1 MKVLNGIYQ
10 DANSVDQPEGTTFF
24 VKNAVSN
31 VKAGALNNE
40 NGFKFSAI
48 NDKVGLSIG
57 SKIPLNFI
65 PIGIIA
71 MMDEVIVFSTDNT
84 NSEIGLYNV
93 KTDSYQTKI
102 NSQELA
108 FNNNYPIE
116 GAWNVNFEG
125 DVIIGWTDFNNSP
138 RVLNINKIP
147 NPFTTSKI
155 DIFKKSKTVNLLN
168 YSVVDGGN
176 FAAGTSIQP
185 YYRYVNYSGD
195 TTSWIP
201 LPYIIFTDGN
211 NKSIDLTF
219 NDVDT
224 NYDLFEVAFY
234 FRTGNPLDTEGRPLY
249 YERSYKQI
257 QITSSTNITTNVTG
271 FENFTELVQGE
282 LLIPALDYKTSFTC
296 TELSKQFALGN
307 LKSNSALRYQKY
319 ACNIKLKW
327 YSEIVDYTAF
337 SSKLED
343 KGYQHDE
350 VMAFYI
356 RFKLLNGNYSEAF
369 HIPAPILSD
378 FSSVVGNPNTYESQ
392 AKNYQINDYS
402 VITDTTNTNNCK
414 GTFSYWENKDEQ
426 YPKENLANINDE
438 EFNGAYD
445 YEGIS
450 IPSGRNLL
458 TETCVNGIGKVK
470 HFKFPSLQT
479 MWTYYTGKGITEYGL
494 SKLDRLGIIV
504 DTDSIVIPTEIQEQ
518 TQGYEIFYAE
528 RTTSNT
534 TILGQDYNIT
544 AAYKNSN
551 SDNYITS
558 GCNFSMT
565 FAGNINNSDVDKTY
579 TAMFNHSFD
588 LLYNAYDGVT
598 HAFPSINP
606 THLKFNFELNSKSN
620 FDDEIWGG
628 VEVLPDNRRVS
639 LATKTLGGT
648 STKIYSGSEYLKK
661 IRASGYLEHNTIATI
676 LNATK
681 PVDNRFGASSYFIE
695 LDVEVPCKNVT
706 PIYLSQ
712 DTPNLLCETVANTLH
727 KSANYNLFLLRP
739 NIYERFTQQNLVN
752 TGTTFTNETGEV
764 IVYGGDIFLSVC
776 CSNTYGVVLADK
788 ISDIYVQDGSRCWH
802 WYIAE
807 TRNNANKR
815 EIDGIDGNLPTRY
828 LNYKAFYNLSNF
840 GTITT
845 NPFPVYDSIED
856 GISKGVTDGGL
867 SITGTAR
874 YSYNP
879 NYSATL
885 NKFVGTIF
893 NPNNR
898 FSNNFPNRII
908 RSLPQGNDTKR
919 LAWMDFKANDYYD
932 VRRNRGQITALRQ
945 TDEGKLFI
953 QCIQALFIT
962 NNKTTLSTTE
972 VQLKLGAGDIFDIE
986 PFEIIYDKDGYIGS
1000 QHRESCFVSRL
1011 GYCTVDSLQGKIFLI
1026 NSNGSQPKE
1035 ISGLGLKNFYLE
1047 YIRTIPNNLNYQGI
1061 SKIFTCYDYYYNRLL
1076 ISVKNEQQSFT
1087 ISYSPEL
1094 NSGNGAWLS
1103 FHDYIC
1109 DILCNTRYNVV
1120 SFKDDFTGESNLYV
1134 HNIGDK
1140 KGVYYKEALTN
1151 VIKPFIVIPVF
1162 NTLQISKENNGR
1174 YLEKVFQSIS
1184 WKTEV
1189 KNTISKYLETFSSIS
1204 IWNDYQCSGEINLDF
1219 SPELGE
1225 GNIRKVKEYWFFDEF
1240 RDILIHNNVSPND
1253 FSVFIKS
1260 LFEDYDII
1268 TSSIDITKDDF
1279 EQKRFNSTHILVRFK
1294 YNNNTNSEIS
1304 IIDVDVN
1311 KNMAI
1316 R

>member
-1 MKVLNGIYQ
+1 MKLLNGIYQ
-10 DANSVDQPEGTTFF
+10 DANQVDQPEGTTFF
-24 VKNAVSN
+24 AKNAVSN
-31 VKAGALNNE
+31 TKAGALNNE

-48 NDKVGLSIG
+48 NDKVALSIG
-57 SKIPLNFI
+57 SKIPLHFI
-65 PIGIIA
+65 PIGIIS
-71 MMDEVIVFSTDNT
+71 MMDEVVVFSTDNT

-93 KTDSYQTKI
+93 KTDNYQTKI
-102 NSQELA
+102 NNQILA
-108 FNNNYPIE
+108 FNNTYPIE

-125 DVIIGWTDFNNSP
+125 DTIIGWTDFNNSP

-147 NPFTTSKI
+147 NPFTSSKI
-155 DIFKKSKTVNLLN
+155 DIFKKAKTVNLLT
-168 YSVVDGGN
+168 YSVFDGGN

-195 TTSWIP
+195 VTSWIP
-201 LPYIIFTDGN
+201 LPYIIFTEGN
-211 NKSIDLTF
+211 NKSINLTF

-234 FRTGNPLDTEGRPLY
+234 FRTGNPLDTKGRPLY

-271 FENFTELVQGE
+271 FENFTTLIQGE
-282 LLIPALDYKTSFTC
+282 LLIPALDYKTAFTC

-307 LKSNSALRYQKY
+307 LKSNNALRYQKY

-369 HIPAPILSD
+369 HIPAPNLSN
-378 FSSVVGNPNTYESQ
+378 FSSVVSEVNTYENN

-402 VITDTTNTNNCK
+402 VITDTTNINNCK

-438 EFNGAYD
+438 EFNGAYN
-445 YEGIS
+445 YEGIA

-458 TETCVNGIGKVK
+458 TETCVNGEIGKVK

-479 MWTYYTGKGITEYGL
+479 MWTYYNSKGITEYGL

-518 TQGYEIFYAE
+518 IQGYEIFYAE
-528 RTTSNT
+528 RTISNT
-534 TILGQDYNIT
+534 TILAQDYNIT
-544 AAYKNSN
+544 GAHRNGN
-551 SDNYITS
+551 TDLFITS
-558 GCNFSMT
+558 GSNFSMDFDAVGST
-565 FAGNINNSDVDKTY
+565 HVEKNAYKAV
-579 TAMFNHSFD
+579 FNHAFD
-588 LLYNAYDGVT
+588 LLYNAYDGSP

-606 THLKFNFELNSKSN
+606 THLKFNFELNSKSP
-620 FDDEIWGG
+620 FDSIIWGG
-628 VEVLPDNRRVS
+628 YGTTEGSDSRVS
-639 LATKTLGGT
+639 MGSKTLGGY
-648 STKIYSGSEYLKK
+648 SSKIYSGSEYLYK
-661 IRASGYLEHNTIATI
+661 IKGSGYLEHNTIATI
-676 LNATK
+676 LNCSK
-681 PVDNRFGASSYFIE
+681 QIDNRLGASSYFIE
-695 LDVEVPCKNVT
+695 LNDDVPCIDPTVHYLGRDGINRLVT
-706 PIYLSQ
+706 TDSSY
-712 DTPNLLCETVANTLH
+712 H
-727 KSANYNLFLLRP
+727 KSANYNLFSLRS

-752 TGTTFTNETGEV
+752 TGRTFTNEIGEN
-764 IVYGGDIFLSVC
+764 IIYGGDTFLSVC
-776 CSNTYGVVLADK
+776 CSNTYGVSNADT
-788 ISDIYVQDGSRCWH
+788 IGSDYTGGSRCWH

-815 EIDGIDGNLPTRY
+815 ENNGLSINKTDY
-828 LNYKAFYNLSNF
+828 SNYKTFYNLSNF
-840 GTITT
+840 GTIV
-845 NPFPVYDSIED
+845 PIPLADSIVN
-856 GISKGVTDGGL
+856 GISTGATGGGL
-867 SITGTAR
+867 DVQGTAR

-879 NYSATL
+879 NYSFTL
-885 NKFVGTIF
+885 NRFIGTIF

-898 FSNNFPNRII
+898 FSSNFPNRII

-919 LAWMDFKANDYYD
+919 LAWMDFKANDYKD

-945 TDEGKLFI
+945 GVEGKLFI

-972 VQLKLGAGDIFDIE
+972 VQIKLGAGDIFDIE
-986 PFEIIYDKDGYIGS
+986 PIEIIYDNEGYIGS
-1000 QHRESCFVSRL
+1000 QHRESCHISRM

-1026 NSNGSQPKE
+1026 NADGSQPKE
-1035 ISGLGLKNFYLE
+1035 ISGQGLKNFFLE
-1047 YIRTIPNNLNYQGI
+1047 YIREVPNNLNYQGV

-1076 ISVKNEQQSFT
+1076 ISIKNEEQSFT

-1094 NSGNGAWLS
+1094 NQGNGAWLS

-1109 DILCNTRYNVV
+1109 DILCNTRHNVI
-1120 SFKDDFTGESNLYV
+1120 SFKQDFTTESNLYI

-1140 KGVYYKEALTN
+1140 KGVYYKEALID
-1151 VIKPFIVIPVF
+1151 VIKPFIIIPVF
-1162 NTLQISKENNGR
+1162 NLLQISKENNGR
-1174 YLEKVFQSIS
+1174 YLEKVFQSIN

-1189 KNTISKYLETFSSIS
+1189 KNTISKYLETFNSIS
-1204 IWNDYQCSGEINLDF
+1204 IWNDYQCSGEINLNF

-1225 GNIRKVKEYWFFDEF
+1225 GNIRKVKEYWLFNDF
-1240 RDILIHNNVSPND
+1240 RDILIHNNISPND

-1260 LFEDYDII
+1260 LFDNYDII
-1268 TSSIDITKDDF
+1268 ESAIDTTKDDF
-1279 EQKRFNSTHILVRFK
+1279 EQKRFNSTHILARLK
-1294 YNNNTNSEIS
+1294 YNNLTNSEIS
-1304 IIDVDVN
+1304 IIDIEAN
-1311 KNMAI
+1311 KNIAI